1 MHIAWFVLVGA
12 VLIAMAFS
20 GHLVKRL
27 PLSPAIL
34 YLGVGALI
42 GPLGVR
48 MLDLSPQDS
57 MPWLEL
63 LTEVAVLITLFT
75 VGLRLR
81 VPFSMSAWAV
91 PLRLATAGMV
101 ITTACIAL
109 IGWLLLDLPW
119 PALLLLGA
127 ILSPTDPVLASE
139 VQIRHPADR
148 DDLRFSLTAEGG
160 LNDGMAFPGVMLA
173 LGLMGLH
180 EIGDLGWRWLAVDV
194 VWAVA
199 SSLVLGWLCG
209 YAVGR
214 SVHALRQSGHALDA
228 EEFLACG
235 VIALVYGAAL
245 AIHAYGFLAVFAAGA
260 AMSYCERALR
270 ADKIPLPHQDG
281 AHSSRLIHFS
291 AQSEHLAEVAIV
303 LIIGASL
310 ASVDWH
316 WATVAFALLVM
327 VVARPVSVLATVPLH
342 LIDRQQRRL
351 VAWFGIRGVG
361 SVYYLAYAINHGID
375 GSVAHTL
382 TSAVMITIFASI
394 LAHGISATPL
404 MSRYMRLKRRQ
415 PKPQRG
421 QEPG

>member
-1 MHIAWFVLVGA
+1 MHIAWFVLVGV

-20 GHLVKRL
+20 SHLVKRL

-42 GPLGVR
+42 GPLGAS

-75 VGLRLR
+75 VGMRLR
-81 VPFSMSAWAV
+81 VPFSLSAWAV

-101 ITTACIAL
+101 VTTTCIAL

-139 VQIRHPADR
+139 VQIRHPDDR
-148 DDLRFSLTAEGG
+148 DGLRFSLTAEGG

-194 VWAVA
+194 VWAV
-199 SSLVLGWLCG
+199 SSGLLLGWLCG

-214 SVHALRQSGHALDA
+214 AVHALRQSGHPLEA
-228 EEFLACG
+228 EEFLAFG

-245 AIHAYGFLAVFAAGA
+245 LVHAYGFLAVFAAGA
-260 AMSYCERALR
+260 ALAHCERSLR
-270 ADKIPLPHQDG
+270 ADKTPHQDG

-303 LIIGASL
+303 LVIGASL
-310 ASVDWH
+310 ASVDWD
-316 WATVAFALLVM
+316 WTTALFALLVM
-327 VVARPVSVLATVPLH
+327 VVARPVSVLATVPLR
-342 LIDRQQRRL
+342 LMAQPQRQL

-361 SVYYLAYAINHGID
+361 SVYYLAYAINRGID
-375 GSVAHTL
+375 GSAARTL
-382 TSAVMITIFASI
+382 TSAVMIAIFMSI
-394 LAHGISATPL
+394 LAHGITATPL
-404 MSRYMRLKRRQ
+404 MGRYMKLKKRR
-415 PKPQRG
+415 PRS
-421 QEPG
+421 ERS

>member
-12 VLIAMAFS
+12 MLIAMAFS

-42 GPLGVR
+42 GPLGAS

-57 MPWLEL
+57 MPWLEV

-75 VGLRLR
+75 VGMRLR
-81 VPFSMSAWAV
+81 VPFSLSAWAV

-101 ITTACIAL
+101 VTTACIAL
-109 IGWLLLDLPW
+109 IGWLLLDLSW

-139 VQIRHPADR
+139 VQIRHPDDR
-148 DDLRFSLTAEGG
+148 DGLRFSLTAEGG

-194 VWAVA
+194 VWAV
-199 SSLVLGWLCG
+199 SCGLLLGWLCG

-214 SVHALRQSGHALDA
+214 SVHALRQSGHPLEA
-228 EEFLACG
+228 EEFLTFG

-245 AIHAYGFLAVFAAGA
+245 LVHAYGFLAVFAAGA
-260 AMSYCERALR
+260 ALSHCERSLR
-270 ADKIPLPHQDG
+270 ADKTPHPDG

-291 AQSEHLAEVAIV
+291 VQSEHLAEVAIV

-316 WATVAFALLVM
+316 WATVVFALLVM
-327 VVARPVSVLATVPLH
+327 VVARPVSVLTTVPVRLMA
-342 LIDRQQRRL
+342 QPQRRL

-375 GSVAHTL
+375 GTVARSL
-382 TSAVMITIFASI
+382 TSAVMITIFISI

-404 MSRYMRLKRRQ
+404 MEQYMKLKKR
-415 PKPQRG
+415 KPGAERD
-421 QEPG
+421 